1 MSIISGNIFLS
12 GSNYGKLDKPL
23 IAQRFAT
30 HITEYD
36 EHAIA
41 QQQINRQLV
50 NLLAQTNKQCFGE
63 CWKSVVAR
71 VI

>member
-1 MSIISGNIFLS
+1 MA
-12 GSNYGKLDKPL
+12 KLAKPL

-50 NLLAQTNKQCFGE
+50 NLLAQTNK
-63 CWKSVVAR
+63 
-71 VI
+71 